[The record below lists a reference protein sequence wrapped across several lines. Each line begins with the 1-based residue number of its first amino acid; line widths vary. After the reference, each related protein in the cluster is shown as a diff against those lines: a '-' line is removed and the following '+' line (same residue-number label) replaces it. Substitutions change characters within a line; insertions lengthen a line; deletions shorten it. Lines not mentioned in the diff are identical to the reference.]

1 MAKPEMGS
9 GADDAKRLPAERSL
23 RLTRS
28 DPPEGRFPE
37 IYRRLKKEY
46 PDAKCALNFSNPHE
60 MLFATIL
67 SAQCTDAM
75 VNKVTADLFQK
86 YPTIKDYA
94 EADQEEVEA
103 DIKPTGFFR
112 QKTKSLQGSARKI
125 LEEYGGEVPDTMEEL
140 LTLPGVARKTANI
153 VLGNA
158 FGKSVGIAVDTHVR
172 RVSQRLGLTANHDPD
187 KIEQDL
193 MRLVPKKNWFPITYL
208 FIDHGRAVCKAPV
221 PRCEDCVLSDICPS
235 SRV

>member
-1 MAKPEMGS
+1 
-9 GADDAKRLPAERSL
+9 
-23 RLTRS
+23 
-28 DPPEGRFPE
+28 
-37 IYRRLKKEY
+37 
-46 PDAKCALNFSNPHE
+46 
-60 MLFATIL
+60 
-67 SAQCTDAM
+67 
-75 VNKVTADLFQK
+75 
-86 YPTIKDYA
+86 
-94 EADQEEVEA
+94 
-103 DIKPTGFFR
+103 
-112 QKTKSLQGSARKI
+112 
-125 LEEYGGEVPDTMEEL
+125 
-140 LTLPGVARKTANI
+140 